1 MRDIV
6 EEGPEPLEFY
16 VLQPQNGQAELR
28 QYMVEKRIP
37 YCQRNYREGYGEN
50 VHCICCSSF

>member
-6 EEGPEPLEFY
+6 ENGPEPLEFY

-28 QYMVEKRIP
+28 QYMVEKDT
-37 YCQRNYREGYGEN
+37 
-50 VHCICCSSF
+50 VLSKKLS